1 MSITFGKPCFVDE
14 DELLGESYENIS
26 MCYGGA
32 NRTTIAHELM
42 HSLGLNHTFSNF
54 PPHSD
59 TNNNENLLD
68 FSYRKNKTD
77 NIMDY
82 EDKVFVNGKLL
93 QIDDFEKI
101 STYHWQWVVI
111 NPNLVKLDSKTPI
124 TTNNLFKEI
133 SKL

>member
-1 MSITFGKPCFVDE
+1 LRKIRRKIDE
-14 DELLGESYENIS
+14 
-26 MCYGGA
+26 
-32 NRTTIAHELM
+32 
-42 HSLGLNHTFSNF
+42 
-54 PPHSD
+54 
-59 TNNNENLLD
+59 
-68 FSYRKNKTD
+68 
-77 NIMDY
+77 
-82 EDKVFVNGKLL
+82 NGKLQ

>member
-1 MSITFGKPCFVDE
+1 MKIDE
-14 DELLGESYENIS
+14 
-26 MCYGGA
+26 
-32 NRTTIAHELM
+32 
-42 HSLGLNHTFSNF
+42 
-54 PPHSD
+54 
-59 TNNNENLLD
+59 
-68 FSYRKNKTD
+68 
-77 NIMDY
+77 
-82 EDKVFVNGKLL
+82 NGKLQ

>member
-1 MSITFGKPCFVDE
+1 MKDLIISLQSRDIIF
-14 DELLGESYENIS
+14 EL
-26 MCYGGA
+26 A
-32 NRTTIAHELM
+32 A
-42 HSLGLNHTFSNF
+42 SNA
-54 PPHSD
+54 SD

-82 EDKVFVNGKLL
+82 KDKVFVNGKLL
-93 QIDDFEKI
+93 QINDFEKI

>member
-1 MSITFGKPCFVDE
+1 MKKFHSVLAIGYLSLRSGNYFFSTKCLSPRLQVD
-14 DELLGESYENIS
+14 IS
-26 MCYGGA
+26 S
-32 NRTTIAHELM
+32 
-42 HSLGLNHTFSNF
+42 SLPKMRAS
-54 PPHSD
+54 
-59 TNNNENLLD
+59 
-68 FSYRKNKTD
+68 

-82 EDKVFVNGKLL
+82 KDKVFVNGKLQ